1 MSSIMI
7 VPYSLAD
14 VAAVEYTG
22 TGDFFPAEDCSLIM
36 TNASVLFDISYQEPY
51 DQIDVNFKGNYTIYN
66 PDSSQNITL
75 AAPFS
80 SNFKNWESSCSLK
93 VGDNPIEF
101 TVYEYHWSDPWA
113 EYIDSKNLAITN
125 LRNFILANVTFPE
138 NSSLRLEY
146 MFEGKVTPDLNDDQL
161 TILYDVGTSRVWN
174 GSTSE
179 RVEFKTYGKLPDSY
193 SKSIPERFNYTCTI
207 SNYSNGRSY
216 TWEWVNERIMIDN
229 VYVMYYYP
237 SNRLYRLL
245 ITIIMIV
252 SYLGIPLMIVMIA
265 LKIRERQ
272 LANRWKKT

>member
-1 MSSIMI
+1 
-7 VPYSLAD
+7 
-14 VAAVEYTG
+14 
-22 TGDFFPAEDCSLIM
+22 
-36 TNASVLFDISYQEPY
+36 
-51 DQIDVNFKGNYTIYN
+51 
-66 PDSSQNITL
+66 
-75 AAPFS
+75 
-80 SNFKNWESSCSLK
+80 
-93 VGDNPIEF
+93 
-101 TVYEYHWSDPWA
+101 
-113 EYIDSKNLAITN
+113 
-125 LRNFILANVTFPE
+125 
-138 NSSLRLEY
+138 